1 MIVYHHGS
9 PDKPPVETHTLIVC
23 PAKHLPSHCPE
34 DFWWDNTGET
44 KRALEFQVT
53 FHYGEAEVEDQLG
66 RYLVATGMA
75 KRHPLHTVD
84 CLDAA
89 PGLPARI
96 VSDAPSHPRR
106 RVIGRL

>member
-75 KRHPLHTVD
+75 KDTRYIPSTVWMPHRAS
-84 CLDAA
+84 LQ
-89 PGLPARI
+89 G
-96 VSDAPSHPRR
+96 
-106 RVIGRL
+106 